1 MGTEVAA
8 AAVLDDID
16 EDRMRAITAG
26 SMAAAFTE
34 AVEGMSWVLG
44 VVLSRRG
51 VERQVGELQPVALT
65 RAVNPQLRKPRQTG
79 HTPLQSVLGWLEP
92 TFRRVCCEGNLV

>member
-1 MGTEVAA
+1 MAPVGCRTTAKEYGRPTSTSKKGESTAMGTEVAA

-34 AVEGMSWVLG
+34 AVEGMSWVWYSRV
-44 VVLSRRG
+44 VVLNAR
-51 VERQVGELQPVALT
+51 
-65 RAVNPQLRKPRQTG
+65 
-79 HTPLQSVLGWLEP
+79 
-92 TFRRVCCEGNLV
+92 